1 MIFFSFE
8 HISEREQKFE
18 VPNIFQKAKELAK
31 MIAETEEVEIFKQA
45 EAKIHE
51 NEKVRTM
58 IAKIK
63 SLQKQA
69 VNLQHYGKVEALKK
83 VEAEIDE
90 IYEQLSDIPIVE
102 QFKQSQ
108 VEINDLLQLVASTIS
123 KTVTDEIIT
132 STGGDVL
139 RGETGAQMKH
149 SHCGHCH

>member
-1 MIFFSFE
+1 
-8 HISEREQKFE
+8 
-18 VPNIFQKAKELAK
+18 

-69 VNLQHYGKVEALKK
+69 VNLQHYGKIEALKK
-83 VEAEIDE
+83 VEAEIDD

-139 RGETGAQMKH
+139 RGETGAQVKH
-149 SHCGHCH
+149 SHCGHCHE

>member
-1 MIFFSFE
+1 VAKYTKDEI
-8 HISEREQKFE
+8 
-18 VPNIFQKAKELAK
+18 VQKARELAK

-69 VNLQHYGKVEALKK
+69 VNLQHYGKTEALKK
-83 VEAEIDE
+83 VEAQIDD

-139 RGETGAQMKH
+139 RGETGAQVKH

>member
-1 MIFFSFE
+1 MAKYTKDDI
-8 HISEREQKFE
+8 
-18 VPNIFQKAKELAK
+18 VQKAKELAK

-139 RGETGAQMKH
+139 RGETGAQVKH

>member
-1 MIFFSFE
+1 MAKCTKDDI
-8 HISEREQKFE
+8 
-18 VPNIFQKAKELAK
+18 VQKAKELAK
-31 MIAETEEVEIFKQA
+31 MIAETEEVKIFKQA

-139 RGETGAQMKH
+139 RGETGAQVKH

>member
-1 MIFFSFE
+1 MAKYTKDDI
-8 HISEREQKFE
+8 
-18 VPNIFQKAKELAK
+18 VQKAKELAK

-69 VNLQHYGKVEALKK
+69 VNLQHYGKIEALKK
-83 VEAEIDE
+83 VEAEIDD

-139 RGETGAQMKH
+139 RGETGAQVKH
-149 SHCGHCH
+149 SHCGHCHE

>member
-1 MIFFSFE
+1 MAKYTKDDI
-8 HISEREQKFE
+8 
-18 VPNIFQKAKELAK
+18 VQKAKELAK

-69 VNLQHYGKVEALKK
+69 VNLQHYGKIEALKK

-90 IYEQLSDIPIVE
+90 VYEQLSDIPIVE

-139 RGETGAQMKH
+139 RGETGAQVKH
-149 SHCGHCH
+149 SHCGHCHE

>member
-1 MIFFSFE
+1 MAKYTKDDI
-8 HISEREQKFE
+8 
-18 VPNIFQKAKELAK
+18 VQKAKELAK

-51 NEKVRTM
+51 NEKVRMM

-139 RGETGAQMKH
+139 RGETGAQVKH

>member
-1 MIFFSFE
+1 MAKYTKDDI
-8 HISEREQKFE
+8 
-18 VPNIFQKAKELAK
+18 VQKAKELAK

-69 VNLQHYGKVEALKK
+69 VNLQHYGKIEALKK

-139 RGETGAQMKH
+139 RGETGAQVKH
-149 SHCGHCH
+149 SHCGHCHE